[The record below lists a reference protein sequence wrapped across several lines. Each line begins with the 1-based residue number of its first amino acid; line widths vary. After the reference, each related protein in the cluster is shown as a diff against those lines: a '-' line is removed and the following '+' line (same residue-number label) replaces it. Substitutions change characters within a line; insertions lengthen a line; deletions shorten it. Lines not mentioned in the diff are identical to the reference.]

1 MKLFVILLW
10 ISLMVVAA
18 LGQDSLKL
26 QIVNVSPVAKIQ
38 AAPLIIDK
46 EKQKFSFSLTIE
58 NTGAKNIR
66 ALFLEFKTKGE
77 IRGYSLNTSVRGE
90 RIETSITPKE
100 KKTICVIENAD
111 LPRFLK
117 AVSASTISIMRV
129 EFDDGTVWE
138 QPSESKGE
146 SKARMQPNNSLNPTP
161 R

>member
-26 QIVNVSPVAKIQ
+26 QIVNVSPVARIQ

-77 IRGYSLNTSVRGE
+77 IRGYSINASVRGE

-100 KKTICVIENAD
+100 RKTICVVENAD
-111 LPRFLK
+111 LPRFLQV
-117 AVSASTISIMRV
+117 VSAGTISIMRV

-138 QPSESKGE
+138 RPSESKGE
-146 SKARMQPNNSLNPTP
+146 SNRMQPNNSFNPTP
-161 R
+161 Q